1 MIMNEWK
8 WILRLA
14 AVFLA
19 TSIVIYVAQILLFH
33 KDEETF
39 FLLFQ
44 DMAFLPV
51 HTLLVVIILETLL
64 KRFEHLS
71 MMKKLN
77 MIVGVFFIEV
87 GSDLLRLFSYFDK
100 TSPEALKLLQINNDW
115 TDADFTNAQNQIREI
130 NFKID
135 SRTGYIGDMQSFFK
149 SKRQAMIR
157 MMENP
162 NLLEHES
169 FTDML
174 LAVLHLG
181 EELVARS
188 NLEATTEKD
197 HLHLAGDMSRAYN
210 ALIIEWLSYMR
221 HLKNAYPYL
230 YSLAVR
236 TNPFNPEARAEV
248 S

>member
-1 MIMNEWK
+1 MNEWK

-14 AVFLA
+14 VIFLA
-19 TSIVIYVAQILLFH
+19 ISVVIYLAQILLFH

-71 MMKKLN
+71 MLKKLN
-77 MIVGVFFIEV
+77 MIVGVFFIEI
-87 GSDLLRLFSYFDK
+87 GSDLLRLFSCFDR
-100 TSPEALKLLQINNDW
+100 TNPDALKMLQISVDW
-115 TDADFTNAQNQIREI
+115 TDNDFTNAQKHIREM

-135 SRTGYIGDMQSFFK
+135 SRTGYIGDMQAFFRT
-149 SKRQAMIR
+149 KRQAMIR

-162 NLLEHES
+162 NLLEHET

-181 EELVARS
+181 EELVART
-188 NLEATTEKD
+188 NLESTTEKD

-210 ALIIEWLSYMR
+210 ALVIEWLAYMR
-221 HLKNAYPYL
+221 HLKNEYPYL

-236 TNPFNPEARAEV
+236 TNPFNPEARVEIY
-248 S
+248 

>member
-1 MIMNEWK
+1 MVTSEWK
-8 WILRLA
+8 WISKLA
-14 AVFLA
+14 VIFIVASA
-19 TSIVIYVAQILLFH
+19 VIYALQIMLFH

-64 KRFEHLS
+64 KRIEHMS

-77 MIVGVFFIEV
+77 MVVGVFFIEV
-87 GSDLLRLFSYFDK
+87 GSELLRKFSLFSK
-100 TSPEALKLLQINNDW
+100 TGPDTLEILRIDTDWSDNDFIK
-115 TDADFTNAQNQIREI
+115 AQEKIRQTN
-130 NFKID
+130 FLID
-135 SRTGYIGDMQSFFK
+135 SRNRHIGDMQTFFLDHRR
-149 SKRQAMIR
+149 SMIR

-188 NLEATTEKD
+188 NLETTTEKD
-197 HLHLAGDMSRAYN
+197 FIHLAGDMSRAYN
-210 ALIIEWLSYMR
+210 ALIIEWLAYMR
-221 HLKNAYPYL
+221 HLKNEYPYL

-236 TNPFNPEARAEV
+236 TNPFNPEARVEFR
-248 S
+248 